1 MSRLIDKALSWHRLR
16 ASFIYALRGIKR
28 FFSHTPNAFIHMVAT
43 ISVIVAAILLQ
54 VSRVEWAMLIICIVL
69 VLSLEALNSALE
81 KLSDQVTKEY
91 SPLIRDAK
99 DMAAGA
105 VLIAAIGSAI
115 IGLIIFVPY
124 LF

>member
-1 MSRLIDKALSWHRLR
+1 
-16 ASFIYALRGIKR
+16 
-28 FFSHTPNAFIHMVAT
+28 MVAA

-54 VSRVEWAMLIICIVL
+54 VSRVEWAMLIMCIVL